1 VVRTYFNV
9 GGRGS
14 AVYRPI
20 RKNYLHVS
28 RSTDVKRLDGVT
40 TDELREALERIEGK
54 KPAMRLLAA
63 IAYKHGV
70 TQTELAEWYGVERKT
85 IYNWFTRI
93 EEGPI
98 DRAVY
103 DEKRPGRPPKL
114 ASEQREALGAD
125 LERSPED
132 VGYEG
137 ETWTPA
143 LVRDHVRTR
152 FGVEYSESSCRRL
165 LDEPPRE

>member
-1 VVRTYFNV
+1 MER
-9 GGRGS
+9 
-14 AVYRPI
+14 
-20 RKNYLHVS
+20 LE
-28 RSTDVKRLDGVT
+28 DVPVE
-40 TDELREALERIEGK
+40 ELRTALERVEGK

-98 DRAVY
+98 EEAVV

-114 ASEQREALGAD
+114 GREAREVLRAD
-125 LERSPED
+125 LERSPTD
-132 VGYEG
+132 VGYDG
-137 ETWTPA
+137 EVWTPD
-143 LVRDHVRTR
+143 LVREHVRTR

-165 LDEPPRE
+165 LLELSGE

>member
-1 VVRTYFNV
+1 MER
-9 GGRGS
+9 
-14 AVYRPI
+14 
-20 RKNYLHVS
+20 LE
-28 RSTDVKRLDGVT
+28 DVPVE
-40 TDELREALERIEGK
+40 ELRTALERVEGK

-98 DRAVY
+98 EEAVV

-114 ASEQREALGAD
+114 GREAREALRAD
-125 LERSPED
+125 LERSPTD
-132 VGYEG
+132 VGYDG
-137 ETWTPA
+137 EVWTPD
-143 LVRDHVRTR
+143 LVREHVRTR

-165 LDEPPRE
+165 LLELSGE

>member
-1 VVRTYFNV
+1 MER
-9 GGRGS
+9 
-14 AVYRPI
+14 
-20 RKNYLHVS
+20 LE
-28 RSTDVKRLDGVT
+28 DVPVE
-40 TDELREALERIEGK
+40 ELRTALERVEGK

-70 TQTELAEWYGVERKT
+70 TQTELGEWYGVERKT

-98 DRAVY
+98 EEAVV

-114 ASEQREALGAD
+114 GREAREVLRAD
-125 LERSPED
+125 LERSPTD
-132 VGYEG
+132 VGYDG
-137 ETWTPA
+137 EVWTPD
-143 LVRDHVRTR
+143 LVREHVRTR

-165 LDEPPRE
+165 LLELSGE